1 MSSYSPGKRQREA
14 KQARKREEKQER
26 AAARSRGPKELPI
39 VSAEELSGNLPS
51 IEDAMRAIENPR
63 SVERVASTV
72 SVRLFVGS
80 LGDDI
85 TDDDLRNAFT
95 AFGPVSDAIVMLD
108 RDTGSSRGFGFVTM
122 SNRKDAP
129 KAIAA
134 LHKSELKGHSIVVNV
149 ATERG

>member
-63 SVERVASTV
+63 EFQRVASTV

-80 LGDDI
+80 LADDVGEN
-85 TDDDLRNAFT
+85 DLRNAF
-95 AFGPVSDAIVMLD
+95 APFGPVADAVVMLD
-108 RDTGSSRGFGFVTM
+108 RSTGSSRGFGFVTM

-129 KAIAA
+129 KAIEA
-134 LHKSELKGHSIVVNV
+134 LHKSELKGQSIVVNV
-149 ATERG
+149 ATER